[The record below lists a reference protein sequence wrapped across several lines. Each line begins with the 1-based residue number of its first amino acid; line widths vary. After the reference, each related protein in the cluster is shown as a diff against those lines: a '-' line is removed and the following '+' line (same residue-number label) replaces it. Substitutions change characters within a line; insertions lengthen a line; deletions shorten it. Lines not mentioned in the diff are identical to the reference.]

1 MRDQSAHSPAPK
13 DAPLLVGLSRK
24 SMLYKPLNTS
34 PDDVLPATIAAN
46 VMALERGANIL
57 RVHDVAAAT
66 QAIQVYQLTRN
77 AKL

>member
-1 MRDQSAHSPAPK
+1 
-13 DAPLLVGLSRK
+13 
-24 SMLYKPLNTS
+24 MLYKPLNTS